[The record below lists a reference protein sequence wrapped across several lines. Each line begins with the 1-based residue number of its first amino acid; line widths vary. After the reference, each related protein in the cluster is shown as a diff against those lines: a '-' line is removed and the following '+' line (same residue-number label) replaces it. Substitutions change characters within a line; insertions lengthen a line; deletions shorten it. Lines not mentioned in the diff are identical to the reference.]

1 MNEKQNLGAKIALI
15 AGIVIL
21 LGAITFLIV
30 KLVQAKREA
39 KEEEELAVAPRAVS
53 PPSQQSSQAQV
64 QNSGSEL
71 IKKMQSYLLNVGI
84 INNNNEI
91 IDAIRLTGGVDG
103 IRGDGFNA
111 ALQMA
116 IEKGY
121 VKSYDDLLN
130 RVS

>member
-1 MNEKQNLGAKIALI
+1 MNQKGNLAPKIALI
-15 AGIVIL
+15 VGIMLL
-21 LGAITFLIV
+21 LGAIAFLIV
-30 KLVQAKREA
+30 KLVQAQREA
-39 KEEEELAVAPRAVS
+39 REEDEPIAPIAPKAPGQVASAAP
-53 PPSQQSSQAQV
+53 V
-64 QNSGSEL
+64 QNHGSEL

-91 IDAIRLTGGVDG
+91 IDAIRLTGGIDG
-103 IRGDGFNA
+103 IRGNGFDA
-111 ALQMA
+111 ALRMA